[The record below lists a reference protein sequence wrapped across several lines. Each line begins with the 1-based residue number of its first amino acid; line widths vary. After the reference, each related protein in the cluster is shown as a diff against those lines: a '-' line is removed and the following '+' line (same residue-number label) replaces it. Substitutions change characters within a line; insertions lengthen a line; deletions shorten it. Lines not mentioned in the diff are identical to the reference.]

1 MNWSEKVKWNI
12 IFKLDK
18 ATRWGHS
25 PHGWMFV
32 IYKIDSQ
39 EDEPYDTFSEVYTS
53 YLDCLEGGLIK
64 MKTLLWVDDAR
75 NPLENDWLNFSP
87 IGRNCFVIWAQTYQE
102 AIQFLEKDWPDAI
115 CLDHDLG
122 EEESGY
128 DIAKYIVNRCIDEGK
143 KLPLFASQS
152 ANPVGRENIL
162 RLFKNYQKQE
172 LLEHVQEAVQYKH
185 DWLNAVE
192 NGTEIPKK
200 RRM

>member
-1 MNWSEKVKWNI
+1 
-12 IFKLDK
+12 
-18 ATRWGHS
+18 
-25 PHGWMFV
+25 
-32 IYKIDSQ
+32 
-39 EDEPYDTFSEVYTS
+39 
-53 YLDCLEGGLIK
+53 

-143 KLPLFASQS
+143 KLLETYSKAS
-152 ANPVGRENIL
+152 G
-162 RLFKNYQKQE
+162 KKC
-172 LLEHVQEAVQYKH
+172 
-185 DWLNAVE
+185 NAIWI
-192 NGTEIPKK
+192 TEGCVFGVRTHSEK
-200 RRM
+200 